1 MLNFAAFLTEIKAK
15 KEKPE
20 GGNNTLG
27 VLHEL
32 LTGYHLNGGQ
42 HMLKHNDI
50 DGDSPKEAHDKLQ
63 KMVTPEHYAE
73 AHKRAKAAADDI
85 RKRIGGRIKHVQWT
99 SKPGDLKRSTGIEA
113 SQNEDPSDI
122 VVTRHDDKHFGISLK
137 KAEKT
142 ENAPIANPGME
153 STYGAQPIL
162 NAHRDDIRQNF
173 PEVGNLLNSRLRKDF
188 VRANPTLQTAVREK
202 GRKTLSDIASHMHE
216 KLSNMSHED
225 LVTHLRNHV
234 LHAHSTPMQT
244 QGHSHMRHTT
254 WGSDGN
260 YQTKAIDPGT
270 RYEHILNDP
279 ENIEVKPAGQGVNF
293 LYKDKLFA
301 KHNIKFDSADDP
313 MSSVKGATVEA
324 GGKENPIDNHE
335 VETQKPVAA
344 KLSSRGKRITVS
356 NKKRDLPKIASMPV
370 QSRAV
375 HPDEER
381 ASSEGM
387 GAAITRAPKPKVTRK
402 PRPNIPLGND
412 GTHGGVVF

>member
-1 MLNFAAFLTEIKAK
+1 MLKFSEFLIEVKIK
-15 KEKPE
+15 KEKTE

-42 HMLKHNDI
+42 HMEKHNDI
-50 DGDSPKEAHDKLQ
+50 DGDSPKQAHDKLA
-63 KMVTPEHYAE
+63 KMVTPEEYAE
-73 AHKRAKAAADDI
+73 AHKRAKVAADDI
-85 RKRIGGRIKHVQWT
+85 RKRVGGRIVRVQWT
-99 SKPGDLKRSTGIEA
+99 SKPGDLKRSTDIEA

-122 VVTRHDDKHFGISLK
+122 VVTRHDGKHFGISLK

-162 NAHRDDIRQNF
+162 NAHRDDIKEVF
-173 PEVGNLLNSRLRKDF
+173 PEIGKLSNAKLRKAF
-188 VRANPTLQTAVREK
+188 VRSNPTLQAAVREK
-202 GRKTLSDIASHMHE
+202 GRRTLFDIASHMHE

-225 LVTHLRNHV
+225 LVHHLRTHV
-234 LHAHSTPMQT
+234 LHAHSTPMQAH
-244 QGHSHMRHTT
+244 GHFHMRHTT
-254 WGSDGN
+254 WGSNGN

-279 ENIEVKPAGQGVNF
+279 ENISVEHAGQGVNF
-293 LYKDKLFA
+293 LYKGKLFA

-324 GGKENPIDNHE
+324 GGKLNPIDNRE
-335 VETQKPVAA
+335 VEAPKPVAA
-344 KLSSRGKRITVS
+344 KPLPRAKKAPAPS
-356 NKKRDLPKIASMPV
+356 KKRNLPKIASMPV
-370 QSRAV
+370 QTRAV

-387 GAAITRAPKPKVTRK
+387 GAAITRAPKPKATRK
-402 PRPNIPLGND
+402 PRPNIPIGND